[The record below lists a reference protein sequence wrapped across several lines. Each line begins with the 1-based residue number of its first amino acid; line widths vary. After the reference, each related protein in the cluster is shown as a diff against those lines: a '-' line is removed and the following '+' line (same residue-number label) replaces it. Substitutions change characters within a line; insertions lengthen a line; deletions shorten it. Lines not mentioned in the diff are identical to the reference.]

1 MFAPRPTS
9 QSTSKGQRSSL
20 LLVEKKAW
28 LTLRSAARRFYAQ
41 RNVSRGLSGTPLTSL
56 ADHCAVYLTGATLF
70 LSLLLSRVF
79 YIILD
84 FIHVQE
90 EFTLLQSKVAKQSG
104 ATGEANEMRKRIDE
118 LEAEL
123 DQHRKS
129 GRDFGAPSP

>member
-1 MFAPRPTS
+1 M
-9 QSTSKGQRSSL
+9 
-20 LLVEKKAW
+20 
-28 LTLRSAARRFYAQ
+28 
-41 RNVSRGLSGTPLTSL
+41 
-56 ADHCAVYLTGATLF
+56 YLTGATLF

-118 LEAEL
+118 LELEL
-123 DQHRKS
+123 AQQKKT
-129 GRDFGAPSP
+129 GRDFGQSPCSQDYVDAWRLVRQGIGL